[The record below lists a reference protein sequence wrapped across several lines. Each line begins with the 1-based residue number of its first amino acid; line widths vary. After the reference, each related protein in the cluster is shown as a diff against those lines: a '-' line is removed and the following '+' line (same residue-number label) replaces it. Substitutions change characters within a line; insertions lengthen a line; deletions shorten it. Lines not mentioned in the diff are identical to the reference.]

1 MRKELIV
8 LPAEEGD
15 LQSLHYFCVWYF
27 QALSGMRKG
36 PFYISFCGG
45 EKKLPSEKILEQKKQ
60 AVADLAEKIKGSC
73 AGVLVEYKGINVA
86 DDTKLRKELRE
97 AGVSYS
103 VVKNTL
109 LSRAAKEAGVDGL
122 DPVLEG
128 TTALAVS
135 AEDHVAAAR
144 ILCKFAE
151 THKFFKVKSG
161 FVDGKVMSSAEVEEL
176 AKLPS
181 KEVLVAKALGGLN
194 APISGF
200 VTVLNGTLKG
210 LVVALNAIAEKQ
222 SA

>member
-1 MRKELIV
+1 M
-8 LPAEEGD
+8 
-15 LQSLHYFCVWYF
+15 
-27 QALSGMRKG
+27 
-36 PFYISFCGG
+36 
-45 EKKLPSEKILEQKKQ
+45 PSEKILEQKKQ

-161 FVDGKVMSSAEVEEL
+161 FVDGMVMSSAEVEEL

-194 APISGF
+194 APITGF
-200 VTVLNGTLKG
+200 VTVLNGTMKG
-210 LVVALNAIAEKQ
+210 LVVALNAIAEKGEQ
-222 SA
+222 EIA

>member
-1 MRKELIV
+1 M
-8 LPAEEGD
+8 
-15 LQSLHYFCVWYF
+15 
-27 QALSGMRKG
+27 
-36 PFYISFCGG
+36 
-45 EKKLPSEKILEQKKQ
+45 PSEKILEQKKQ

-135 AEDHVAAAR
+135 VEDHVAAAR

-161 FVDGKVMSSAEVEEL
+161 FVDGMVMSSAEVEEL

-200 VTVLNGTLKG
+200 VTVLNLS
-210 LVVALNAIAEKQ
+210 LIHI
-222 SA
+222 

>member
-1 MRKELIV
+1 M
-8 LPAEEGD
+8 
-15 LQSLHYFCVWYF
+15 
-27 QALSGMRKG
+27 
-36 PFYISFCGG
+36 
-45 EKKLPSEKILEQKKQ
+45 PSEKILEQKKQ

-97 AGVSYS
+97 AGVDYM
-103 VVKNTL
+103 VV
-109 LSRAAKEAGVDGL
+109 
-122 DPVLEG
+122 
-128 TTALAVS
+128 AVS

-161 FVDGKVMSSAEVEEL
+161 FVDGMVMSSAEVEEL

>member
-1 MRKELIV
+1 M
-8 LPAEEGD
+8 
-15 LQSLHYFCVWYF
+15 
-27 QALSGMRKG
+27 
-36 PFYISFCGG
+36 
-45 EKKLPSEKILEQKKQ
+45 PSEKILEQKKQ

-135 AEDHVAAAR
+135 AENHVADA
-144 ILCKFAE
+144 
-151 THKFFKVKSG
+151 
-161 FVDGKVMSSAEVEEL
+161 
-176 AKLPS
+176 
-181 KEVLVAKALGGLN
+181 
-194 APISGF
+194 
-200 VTVLNGTLKG
+200 
-210 LVVALNAIAEKQ
+210 
-222 SA
+222 